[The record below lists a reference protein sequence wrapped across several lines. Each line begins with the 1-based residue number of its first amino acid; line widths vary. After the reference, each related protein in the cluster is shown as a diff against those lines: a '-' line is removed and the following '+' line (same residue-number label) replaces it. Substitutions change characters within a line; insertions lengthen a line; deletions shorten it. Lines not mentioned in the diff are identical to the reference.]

1 MKQVPNPF
9 FEVCQNNK
17 DHPYH
22 NKQCDESCPDRD
34 LCMRGELIDIKEFL
48 GCNDC
53 KYSGIANINGDR
65 HVCLATGDIVL
76 IEELQ
81 QCPLDTN
88 PLQKTITPEE
98 VRKYGLLLEEAIEIL
113 KRLNDTISRIRYSF
127 DRNDLEAL
135 LYGKTKL
142 PKKTIRAVLD
152 AIEKARNADEKHA
165 LRKFIA
171 TMGDVRYKDV
181 VVVLDEIE
189 RLSERYMGD
198 ER

>member
-1 MKQVPNPF
+1 
-9 FEVCQNNK
+9 
-17 DHPYH
+17 
-22 NKQCDESCPDRD
+22 
-34 LCMRGELIDIKEFL
+34 MRGELIDIKEFL